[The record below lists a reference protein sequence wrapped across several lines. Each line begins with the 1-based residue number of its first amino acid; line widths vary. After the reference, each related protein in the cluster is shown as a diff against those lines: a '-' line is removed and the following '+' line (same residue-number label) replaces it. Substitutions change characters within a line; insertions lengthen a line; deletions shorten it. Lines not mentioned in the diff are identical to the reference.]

1 MVRGWTLGQK
11 HKILLCTPPP
21 PLSPLG
27 VSPQHNHRFLK
38 KTSSNQ
44 WLCGGDST
52 QQNFGQDG
60 SAPRSNLLPFYIP
73 FFNERV

>member
-1 MVRGWTLGQK
+1 MVRGWTLGQRR
-11 HKILLCTPPP
+11 KILLSTPRGDVTPTQ
-21 PLSPLG
+21 PL
-27 VSPQHNHRFLK
+27 VFKK

-52 QQNFGQDG
+52 QQNFAQDG
-60 SAPRSNLLPFYIP
+60 SVPRSNLLSFYIS